1 MVKHKT
7 ITTLEDY
14 CKSIMTDEIVLQWK
28 KNYNKVADKASKADT
43 YMDAEN
49 VATEDKDMQF
59 LYYRLEVLEP
69 FTRYIEVFSELGIKI
84 PDDPFAGYPEAR

>member
-59 LYYRLEVLEP
+59 LYYRLEILEP
-69 FTRYIEVFSELGIKI
+69 FARYIEVFSELGIPI
-84 PDDPFAGYPEAR
+84 PEDPFTGYPEAR